1 MSFKSV
7 RNEAHQ
13 GEPGFY
19 KIFVSYPGD
28 PSVFPV
34 YCDMS
39 NGGEFKVILSLAW
52 FYHKKDIVSCADSWA
67 SASGLFT
74 ILHFYSLLVLL

>member
-1 MSFKSV
+1 MGCKYNMSFKLV

-13 GEPGFY
+13 GEPSFY
-19 KIFVSYPGD
+19 DIFVSYPGD

-39 NGGEFKVILSLAW
+39 NGGEFKISLSLA
-52 FYHKKDIVSCADSWA
+52 
-67 SASGLFT
+67 
-74 ILHFYSLLVLL
+74 

>member
-1 MSFKSV
+1 MGCKYNMSFKSV

-13 GEPGFY
+13 RYQVFI
-19 KIFVSYPGD
+19 KFFVSYPGD

-39 NGGEFKVILSLAW
+39 NGGEFKISLSLAG
-52 FYHKKDIVSCADSWA
+52 FDQKKSVI
-67 SASGLFT
+67 
-74 ILHFYSLLVLL
+74 SLTLRFCISTVC

>member
-1 MSFKSV
+1 MGCKYNMSFKSV

-13 GEPGFY
+13 RYQVFI
-19 KIFVSYPGD
+19 KFFVSYPGD

-39 NGGEFKVILSLAW
+39 NGGEFKISLSLA
-52 FYHKKDIVSCADSWA
+52 
-67 SASGLFT
+67 
-74 ILHFYSLLVLL
+74 